1 MNVATILQWHYAGV
15 FLILCLEEAGV
26 PLPVPGDV
34 FIAALGA
41 AARTGHAQLG
51 WTVLTVVGATL
62 TGSAVLF
69 EIARRMGRP
78 MLLRIGRRFRFDA
91 ARADRV
97 EGWLRRRG
105 VVAVVI
111 GRLIPG
117 LRIVLT
123 VAAGTLGMD
132 RRTFFAGTAVA
143 SVLWAGIYYAIGYTL
158 GAAVV
163 RTGPAVI
170 ARVLRD
176 PATVSIGGTA
186 LVVAL
191 LLALGRWVWRRQGR
205 RSVPALPVDPPG
217 GTRSAS

>member
-1 MNVATILQWHYAGV
+1 MTLGTVLRWHYAGV
-15 FLILCLEEAGV
+15 FLLLCAEEAGV

-51 WTVLTVVGATL
+51 WTVLTVLGATL
-62 TGSAVLF
+62 AGSAVLF
-69 EIARRMGRP
+69 ELSRRMGRP
-78 MLLRIGRRFRFDA
+78 MLLRIGRRFHFDA

-97 EGWLRRRG
+97 EDWLWRRG
-105 VVAVVI
+105 AAAVVI

-123 VAAGTLGMD
+123 VAAGALGME

-143 SVLWAGIYYAIGYTL
+143 SVVWAGIYYALGYTL

-163 RTGPAVI
+163 RTWPSVI
-170 ARVLRD
+170 TRVLRD
-176 PATVSIGGTA
+176 PETASIGGTA
-186 LVVAL
+186 LVVGT
-191 LLALGRWVWRRQGR
+191 LLALGRWAWRRQAR
-205 RSVPALPVDPPG
+205 RGVAPLPVDTPG
-217 GTRSAS
+217 ERP